1 MIQGSFKATIHLSD
15 EQLAMTIIPM
25 IKTVWDSLNLILTT
39 ISRSNVKDLMIS
51 TCNLIRTQI
60 DVVIKS
66 KDVQQEQLF
75 ENLSKNLL
83 IGF

>member
-39 ISRSNVKDLMIS
+39 RSNVKDLMIS

>member
-39 ISRSNVKDLMIS
+39 RSNIKDLMIS

>member
-39 ISRSNVKDLMIS
+39 RSNVTDLMIS

-66 KDVQQEQLF
+66 KDVQ
-75 ENLSKNLL
+75 
-83 IGF
+83 

>member
-39 ISRSNVKDLMIS
+39 RSNVKDLMIS

-66 KDVQQEQLF
+66 KDVQ
-75 ENLSKNLL
+75 
-83 IGF
+83 